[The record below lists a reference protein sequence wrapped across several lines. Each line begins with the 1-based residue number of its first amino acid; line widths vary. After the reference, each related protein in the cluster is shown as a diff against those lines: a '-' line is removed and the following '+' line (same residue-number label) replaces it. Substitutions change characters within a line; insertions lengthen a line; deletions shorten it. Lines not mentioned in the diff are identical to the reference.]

1 MTDTQPRR
9 AHTLAEFQ
17 GLMGRFMTPAADA
30 RRFPP
35 YVPRPTDIIISP
47 YGKCGTTWLQQTFH
61 TLRTGG
67 DMDFD
72 DISRVVPWIETAA
85 NLELDLNAEQRADPR
100 GYKSHLSYTAVPKGA
115 RYVVAFRDPHDA
127 FVSMFRFMEGW
138 WIEPGTVTM
147 AEFFGGWLHG
157 GPEGGGYFQHLLSWW
172 EQRANPDVLLLSYAA
187 MVETPALYIRKLA
200 DFCGIALNET
210 LLELTLERASIG
222 YMLEYKD
229 RFDDAMQRN
238 LSETKANLP
247 PGSDSAKVRKGGVG
261 HNRKELSAEIAA
273 RIDAAW
279 VEQVTPVTG
288 FVDFAAF
295 ETAMRAR

>member
-85 NLELDLNAEQRADPR
+85 NLGIDLNTEQRANPR
-100 GYKSHLSYTAVPKGA
+100 GYKSHLSYTNVPKGA
-115 RYVVAFRDPHDA
+115 RYVVSFRDPQDA

-138 WIEPGTVTM
+138 WIEPDTVTM
-147 AEFFGGWLHG
+147 AEFLEGWLRG
-157 GPEGGGYFQHLLSWW
+157 GPEGSGYFHHLLSWW
-172 EQRANPDVLLLSYAA
+172 EQRNNPDVLLLSYGA
-187 MVETPALYIRKLA
+187 MIDSPARHIRKLA
-200 DFCGIALNET
+200 DFCSIALDNA
-210 LLELTLERASIG
+210 LLELTLERSSLA
-222 YMLEYKD
+222 YMLKHKD
-229 RFDDAMQRN
+229 RFDDAMQRD

-247 PGSDSAKVRKGGVG
+247 PGSDSAKVRQGSVG
-261 HNRKELSAEIAA
+261 LNRKELSADIAA

-279 VEQVTPVTG
+279 DEQITPATG
-288 FVDFAAF
+288 FADFAAL
-295 ETAMRAR
+295 EAAMRA

>member
-85 NLELDLNAEQRADPR
+85 NLGIDLNAEQRANPR
-100 GYKSHLSYTAVPKGA
+100 GYKSHLSYTNVPKGA
-115 RYVVAFRDPHDA
+115 RYVVSFRDPQDA

-138 WIEPGTVTM
+138 WIEPDTVTM
-147 AEFFGGWLHG
+147 AEFLEGWLRG
-157 GPEGGGYFQHLLSWW
+157 GPEGSGYFHHLLSWW
-172 EQRANPDVLLLSYAA
+172 EQRNNPDVLLLSYGA
-187 MVETPALYIRKLA
+187 MIDSPARHIRKLA
-200 DFCGIALNET
+200 DFCSIALDNA
-210 LLELTLERASIG
+210 LLELTLERSSLA
-222 YMLEYKD
+222 YMLKHKD
-229 RFDDAMQRN
+229 RFDDAMQRD

-247 PGSDSAKVRKGGVG
+247 PGSDSAKVRQGGVG
-261 HNRKELSAEIAA
+261 LNRKELSADIAA

-279 VEQVTPVTG
+279 DEQITPATG
-288 FVDFAAF
+288 FADFAAL
-295 ETAMRAR
+295 EAAMRA